1 VTRTVL
7 SVRGL
12 CAGHAGRDVL
22 HDVAMEIASG
32 EWLALVGPNGSGKST
47 LLDCVAGCLTPSAG
61 QVHIAG
67 FSVHTDPLSAKQHL
81 GYAVVPGRLPE
92 LLTGR
97 QCLQVFADAKHV
109 DAIGPELA
117 GLADEL
123 RLTALLDD
131 PIGVYSYGTRQ
142 KLSILLALVGEPVLI
157 VLDEAFNGLD
167 SASALILKR
176 HLRKRADNNRCAIV
190 LATHALDVVER
201 CADRMILLDEG
212 RGIGS
217 WDRAALDALRSSG
230 TQNCLEMT
238 LADTI
243 CSVRARDAQGE

>member
-1 VTRTVL
+1 VTRAATATAPDPGDLAQAPGTGASAVGEGDIRPDQARAL
-7 SVRGL
+7 ATGHPGAQREAAHQEKPAATLG
-12 CAGHAGRDVL
+12 AGIVD
-22 HDVAMEIASG
+22 
-32 EWLALVGPNGSGKST
+32 
-47 LLDCVAGCLTPSAG
+47 
-61 QVHIAG
+61 
-67 FSVHTDPLSAKQHL
+67 
-81 GYAVVPGRLPE
+81 
-92 LLTGR
+92 
-97 QCLQVFADAKHV
+97 HV
-109 DAIGPELA
+109 WF
-117 GLADEL
+117 GLA
-123 RLTALLDD
+123 
-131 PIGVYSYGTRQ
+131 
-142 KLSILLALVGEPVLI
+142 ALVGEPVLI